1 MQLQSAG
8 LLRPLVAGSRQDTRI
23 DRVKH
28 PNRLDIPTPRCDRYD
43 ATLLCTAAAIRYSIG
58 RHEIPSRPVMSSLP
72 LKLVSAFALA
82 SPADAKTRKHKNTA
96 VTSETA
102 YGPHYW
108 GTNLVRRGPLYFSSV
123 YLGDDPD
130 PNIRF
135 QILRDISGRF
145 GGDSN

>member
-1 MQLQSAG
+1 MTRHYFAP
-8 LLRPLVAGSRQDTRI
+8 LRRFVIRLADTKSHRGPLCHRFRS
-23 DRVKH
+23 
-28 PNRLDIPTPRCDRYD
+28 NC
-43 ATLLCTAAAIRYSIG
+43 
-58 RHEIPSRPVMSSLP
+58 SLV
-72 LKLVSAFALA
+72 LVSAFALA